1 MKSDGELKGKTLN
14 VRKNG
19 IALNLKIKLADS
31 FWSRFK
37 GLMFKNFLPADEGLL
52 ITPCNSVHTF
62 SMRFEIDIIFID
74 EGGLILAI
82 EHSLPANKVTKP
94 LKGCVKILELA
105 AGTAQKL
112 NFKVG
117 DQLNFNRNK

>member
-1 MKSDGELKGKTLN
+1 MKTDKFIKGKTLGI
-14 VRKNG
+14 RKNG
-19 IALNLKIKLADS
+19 VKLNLKVKVADS
-31 FWSRFK
+31 FFSRFK

-52 ITPCNSVHTF
+52 LIPCNSVHTF

-82 EHSLPANKVTKP
+82 EHSMPANKITKP
-94 LKGCVKILELA
+94 IKGCVKVLELA
-105 AGTAQKL
+105 AGMAQKF

-117 DQLNFNRNK
+117 DQLNFN